1 MDIDLDKIVA
11 RFVSIFQKMDEEG
24 LKRAVHQ
31 LCLTLIPHERRQI
44 VQEVADLFERLRD
57 TLQKE
62 YADINLQ
69 RIESTTANQYEYSSG
84 GAAVSTYADA
94 STV

>member
-1 MDIDLDKIVA
+1 MGVSKCICVLDVYKRQEPICSQLLQDSSDDCRVDIDLDKIVA

-44 VQEVADLFERLRD
+44 VQEVADRC
-57 TLQKE
+57 
-62 YADINLQ
+62 
-69 RIESTTANQYEYSSG
+69 
-84 GAAVSTYADA
+84 V
-94 STV
+94 